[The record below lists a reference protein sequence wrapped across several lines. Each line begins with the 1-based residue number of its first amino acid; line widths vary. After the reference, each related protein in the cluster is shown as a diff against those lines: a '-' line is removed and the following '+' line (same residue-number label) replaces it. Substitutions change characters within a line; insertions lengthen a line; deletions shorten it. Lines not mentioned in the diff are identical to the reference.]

1 MPKFHLSA
9 FVSLRS
15 HTTTC
20 CLRKDSTISFP
31 EILLPGKDSV
41 LNGLSDQFI
50 ASRWLQRRNDGF
62 VFAGYLLLGGKPS
75 GNHLGKSLTDSR
87 AAFEERSKILAYGAG
102 KTDHPL
108 VTFFSVVLRSLAGG
122 KVTVLGKHLLIGV
135 PTEGLLKLVVHVE
148 GEKRVALPLTE
159 TTTALEVRE
168 VLLQYILL

>member
-1 MPKFHLSA
+1 MQSVISTFHLSA

-62 VFAGYLLLGGKPS
+62 VFAGYPLLGGKPS

-87 AAFEERSKILAYGAG
+87 AAFEVGTPLRRTIQDSCLRRG
-102 KTDHPL
+102 KNGPSIGH
-108 VTFFSVVLRSLAGG
+108 VFHRRFSVARWWQGHATRQTPSYRRSHRRPA
-122 KVTVLGKHLLIGV
+122 
-135 PTEGLLKLVVHVE
+135 EA
-148 GEKRVALPLTE
+148 RSACRRRE
-159 TTTALEVRE
+159 TGRSSTD
-168 VLLQYILL
+168 